1 MRKIFFAIIALA
13 ALVGCNT
20 DMMEEVATTPQY
32 LTTSLEVALDDQTRA
47 YDENL
52 KWSWESTD
60 KIAALQ
66 LAGENTVNA
75 LTLNDNGKFF
85 NNEFKYATEEP
96 TTFVFV
102 YPYDA
107 YIDAETIGYVQTG
120 KWTPTLVGT
129 VEATTVDNIGNES
142 IAMEHHSA
150 AFEIR
155 VWDENKT
162 DRKAISAATITSESD
177 FCNGTTASVDNLNTD
192 TVVFNIAA
200 GDFAFNLTLT
210 ATDGT
215 TYTVEVPQKN
225 FALGK
230 RTILNVQWKS
240 VSLDGVSSWYD
251 EVYNGKDSQLEGG
264 YIYLNGFEGASAQ
277 VYVNNEPATV
287 VDNKIAVATGTYT
300 VYAAVGANKTA
311 EYTVTVTGKPSISYT
326 ATTSYNNNAGTVL
339 KNNTLTNGNEG
350 KLLTISNYSCNIAA
364 EDAPYFGTPVFVY
377 GNNEMAPA
385 NKSMEL
391 AVGQYNTYVK
401 LPIVGT
407 SHNLKY
413 GEAAMYV
420 TGVPCVAD
428 YLNNSYSGWNFAGS
442 LSFKEVRV
450 NVGSVFRP
458 SYNYYNCAFIAG
470 AGTFSSDVYNGA
482 IVSPEFGKN
491 VSFGVTISMAAQSR
505 NVDFSNM
512 DSATYGNV
520 YLSAGTKTSTGV
532 KSDMYCTSTYSSDD
546 NPVDDAMNTYT
557 GAVSGVVVSPS
568 APCLVC
574 YRESK
579 RYNGYIYK
587 IKVEYTK

>member
-20 DMMEEVATTPQY
+20 DMMEEVISTPQY

-75 LTLNDNGKFF
+75 LALNDNGKFF

-96 TTFVFV
+96 ATFVFV

-107 YIDAETIGYVQTG
+107 YIDAETLGYVQTG
-120 KWTPTLVGT
+120 VWTPTLVGT
-129 VEATTVDNIGNES
+129 VEETTVDNIGSES
-142 IAMEHHSA
+142 IAMKHHSA

-162 DRKAISAATITSESD
+162 VRKAISAATITSESN
-177 FCNGTTASVDNLNTD
+177 FCNGTTATVEGLNTD
-192 TVVFNIAA
+192 TVVFNIAE

-215 TYTVEVPQKN
+215 TYTVAVPQKN
-225 FALGK
+225 FVNGK
-230 RTILNVQWKS
+230 RTILNVEWKNPKPATVS
-240 VSLDGVSSWYD
+240 CNIYTSYTNKDNSLDGRTIYV
-251 EVYNGKDSQLEGG
+251 KDVVLTNADSATIAL
-264 YIYLNGFEGASAQ
+264 YLNGNKAADLTPGKTTTVSNLALGEYKAVVKWSVNGEEYASD
-277 VYVNNEPATV
+277 VTTV
-287 VDNKIAVATGTYT
+287 
-300 VYAAVGANKTA
+300 
-311 EYTVTVTGKPSISYT
+311 
-326 ATTSYNNNAGTVL
+326 
-339 KNNTLTNGNEG
+339 
-350 KLLTISNYSCNIAA
+350 
-364 EDAPYFGTPVFVY
+364 
-377 GNNEMAPA
+377 
-385 NKSMEL
+385 
-391 AVGQYNTYVK
+391 
-401 LPIVGT
+401 
-407 SHNLKY
+407 
-413 GEAAMYV
+413 YV

-428 YLNNSYSGWNFAGS
+428 YLNDSYRDWSFAGS
-442 LSFKEVRV
+442 LSFTTKEVKV
-450 NVGSVFRP
+450 NVGSFFRP
-458 SYNYYNCAFIAG
+458 SYEYYYYKCAFIAG

-491 VSFGVTISMAAQSR
+491 VSFGVTVDMAAQSR

-520 YLSAGTKTSTGV
+520 YLSAGTKASTGV
-532 KSDMYCTSTYSSDD
+532 KSDIYCTSTYSAEE

-579 RYNGYIYK
+579 RYEGYIYK